1 MNVMVDGQCKQ
12 FLGSGVRMTMN
23 MNLSVVKKVRRLSRK
38 GKLLVEG
45 EGDEKQEMVAAL
57 SVKTGKTDEE
67 SVNHPPDGKVIC

>member
-1 MNVMVDGQCKQ
+1 
-12 FLGSGVRMTMN
+12 MTMN

-67 SVNHPPDGKVIC
+67 SVNQPPDGKVIC